1 VSDPSPEEL
10 LERLR
15 EAAGSPPR
23 PPLRVPLPV
32 TSQRRGPIGPLV
44 TGARRALLRL
54 IAPALLELVNQLE
67 ADRGI
72 LHGRVAELE
81 ERLATLERT
90 DRRGTSEVE

>member
-1 VSDPSPEEL
+1 MNDPSPEEL

-44 TGARRALLRL
+44 TRSRRAILRL
-54 IAPALLELVNQLE
+54 IAPSLLELVNQLE
-67 ADRGI
+67 TDRAI
-72 LHGRVAELE
+72 LHGHVAELE
-81 ERLATLERT
+81 DRIARLENT
-90 DRRGTSEVE
+90 DRRGAAEAT